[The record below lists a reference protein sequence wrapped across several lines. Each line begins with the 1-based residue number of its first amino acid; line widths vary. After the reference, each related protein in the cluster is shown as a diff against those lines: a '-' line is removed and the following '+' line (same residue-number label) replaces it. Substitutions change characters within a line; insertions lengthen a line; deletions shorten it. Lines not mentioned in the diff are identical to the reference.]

1 MTRVLVIGGSLREG
15 SYTSALARAGR
26 ELAPTEW
33 DVELMDDLG
42 ALPHYDADL
51 DTDDAPP
58 PVRRLRERIGR
69 ADALLIVTPEYNGSV
84 PGVLK
89 NAVDWASRPH
99 RRAALSG
106 KPVAVVS
113 ASPGAYG
120 ALWAQND
127 LRRIL
132 GIAGARVVDDELAV
146 PHVDEL
152 IAADGSVTD
161 GALRRRLRGQLDALA
176 DEAGGT
182 GRVAA

>member
-1 MTRVLVIGGSLREG
+1 MTRVLVIVGSLREG
-15 SYTSALARAGR
+15 SYTGALARAAR
-26 ELAPTEW
+26 ELAPAEW
-33 DVELMDDLG
+33 DVELVDDLG

-51 DTDDAPP
+51 DTDDVPA

-132 GIAGARVVDDELAV
+132 GIAGARVVDGELAV
-146 PHVDEL
+146 PRVNEL
-152 IAADGSVTD
+152 VAADGSVAD

-176 DEAGGT
+176 DEAAET